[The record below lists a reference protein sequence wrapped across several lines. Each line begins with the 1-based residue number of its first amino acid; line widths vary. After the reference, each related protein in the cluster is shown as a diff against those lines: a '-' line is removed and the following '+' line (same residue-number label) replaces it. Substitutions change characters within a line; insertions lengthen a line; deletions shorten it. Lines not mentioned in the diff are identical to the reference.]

1 MNFVIT
7 YDIEDDRRRLEV
19 AEYLLR
25 YGERVQYSCFEVSIF
40 PETLVELVSFNLRRL
55 AVGEFDRV
63 FLYPISKFSG
73 KYIIRFSLGIRDAEK
88 SFKELLELFFNQKS
102 RLLRFKYLSLI
113 EDDLDLQIKIGR
125 FKKYLIIYDL
135 EDGYVRNRFSK
146 FLSQFGFRAQLSV
159 FEIEAVP
166 SALTRII
173 LEARKVSR
181 YGKVYIYPL
190 DERSYKRIIRIGKPY
205 SPIDGII

>member
-7 YDIEDDRRRLEV
+7 YDIEDDRRRIEIS
-19 AEYLLR
+19 EYLLR

-40 PETLVELVSFNLRRL
+40 PETLVELVSLNLRRL
-55 AVGEFDRV
+55 ALGEFDRV
-63 FLYPISKFSG
+63 FLYPISKFSR
-73 KYIIRFSLGIRDAEK
+73 KYIIRFSFGIRDTEE
-88 SFKELLELFFNQKS
+88 SFNKLLELFFNQRT
-102 RLLRFKYLSLI
+102 RLQRFKYLALI
-113 EDDLDLQIKIGR
+113 EDDIDLQIKIGR

-135 EDGYVRNRFSK
+135 EDNYVRNRFSK

-159 FEIEAVP
+159 FEVEAVP
-166 SALTRII
+166 SLLTEII
-173 LEARKVSR
+173 LESRRVSR

-190 DERSYKRIIRIGKPY
+190 DERSYERIIRIGKPH